1 MNRLAKDATRFLN
14 VCPVDPRFQD
24 EQARFVYH
32 VPKDLKPRR
41 QTLWVTLTFIAEGA
55 TITAASGEAMREAVI
70 IAGVRT
76 AIGRFQGSLA
86 LFSAVDLGAFVVRE
100 AVRRAGVEPAQADEI
115 IMGNVVSAGLG
126 QNPARQAGL
135 RGGLD
140 HRVAAMTI
148 NKVCGSGL
156 KAVGLAAQAIQT
168 ENAEIV
174 VAGGM
179 ESMTNCP
186 YLLPQLRAG
195 IRLGHG
201 KVLDAMIT
209 DGLWDAYEDFHMGM
223 TAELVAEKYKITRQ
237 RQDEYAL
244 ESHRRAVD
252 AIKNGRFKDEIVPV
266 SIPQKKGE
274 PIQFAVDESPRADTS
289 LEALAKLQPVF
300 KHDGTVTAGSAPGT
314 NDGAAALVV
323 TSLEKARELGRKPLA
338 RIVGQA
344 VSGVEPKWV
353 MMAPVRAVQS
363 LLKKVGWKLENVDL
377 VELNE
382 AFAVQAVAVMEQL
395 GLDAAKTNVNGG
407 AVALGHPIG
416 ASGARLL
423 VTLLYEMARRD
434 VRRGIAALCLGGG
447 NAVALAVE
455 RTD

>member
-1 MNRLAKDATRFLN
+1 MADEYKVKYTIGRAALLAASS
-14 VCPVDPRFQD
+14 
-24 EQARFVYH
+24 
-32 VPKDLKPRR
+32 PKIAAA
-41 QTLWVTLTFIAEGA
+41 LTFPRAAA
-55 TITAASGEAMREAVI
+55 TLAAGGNNAMREAVI
-70 IAGVRT
+70 IAACRT
-76 AIGRFQGSLA
+76 AIGKFQGSLTP
-86 LFSAVDLGAFVVRE
+86 LSAVDLGALAVRE
-100 AVRRAGVEPAQADEI
+100 AVRRAGIDPVLVDEI

-135 RGGLD
+135 KAGLAN
-140 HRVAAMTI
+140 HVAAMTI

-156 KAVGLAAQAIQT
+156 KAVALAAQAIAT
-168 ENAEIV
+168 GNAEIV

-186 YLLPQLRAG
+186 YFLPQARAG
-195 IRLGHG
+195 MRLGHG
-201 KVLDAMIT
+201 KVLDSMIT

-223 TAELVAEKYKITRQ
+223 TAELVAEKYAIPRP
-237 RQDEYAL
+237 RQDAYAV

-274 PIQFAVDESPRADTS
+274 PIVFATDESPRVDTS
-289 LEALAKLQPVF
+289 PEALAKLRPAF
-300 KHDGTVTAGSAPGT
+300 KPDGTVTAGNAPGT

-323 TSLEKARELGRKPLA
+323 TSLEKAREFGKAPMA
-338 RIVGQA
+338 HIVGQA

-353 MMAPVRAVQS
+353 MMAPVDAVRL
-363 LLKKVGWKLENVDL
+363 LLKKLDWKIEDVDL
-377 VELNE
+377 FELNE
-382 AFAVQAVAVMEQL
+382 AFAVQAIAVIEQL
-395 GLDAAKTNVNGG
+395 GLNPAKTNVNGG

-416 ASGARLL
+416 ASGARIL

-434 VRRGIAALCLGGG
+434 ARRGAAALCLGGG

-455 RTD
+455 RSRCD